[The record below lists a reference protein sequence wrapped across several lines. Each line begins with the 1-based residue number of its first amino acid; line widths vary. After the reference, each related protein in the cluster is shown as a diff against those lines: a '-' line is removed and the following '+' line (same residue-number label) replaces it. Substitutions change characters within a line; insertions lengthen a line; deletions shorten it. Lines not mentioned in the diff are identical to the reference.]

1 MPFYL
6 WQFAYTPEAWAAL
19 TKNPTDRTEGAEGAR
34 TLVEHMG
41 GRLVGLYYCYGE
53 YDGVI
58 LLEAPD
64 DTTATAIVLAT
75 ITAGHIKAT
84 KTTKLFTPEEMM
96 EAMRKAGGASYQA
109 PSEAAGSRPT

>member
-1 MPFYL
+1 ML
-6 WQFAYTPEAWAAL
+6 QAAYTQEAWAAL
-19 TKNPTDRTEGAEGAR
+19 TKHPTNRTEAIG
-34 TLVEHMG
+34 TLAQQLG
-41 GRLVGLYYCYGE
+41 GKLVGLYYCYGK
-53 YDGVI
+53 YDGI
-58 LLEAPD
+58 ALLEVPD